1 MASPLVFVTG
11 GTGFVGS
18 AIVRALL
25 GKHPTWKLSV
35 LDMSIDKGMCQERG
49 ITHPNV
55 EFVAINILDIP
66 SLNEAF
72 QHRRP
77 EAVIHVA
84 GFVPPLEDRYRR
96 RLWKQAYR
104 INVDGTRNVL
114 DAAKKVGVKAFVYT
128 STCCVVIDD
137 YTQSYANIDER
148 WPVVEQGTASIYG
161 ETKAVAESLVL
172 QANGSVCEETKST
185 LLTCSIRPATTFG
198 EGDHQ
203 LLPSIV
209 SCIIDKNES
218 VFQVGDGLNL
228 WDTVYVGNSADA
240 HVLAL
245 ENLLSD
251 DPSAAGEAFFIQNNE
266 PTSFRE
272 FCLAVWKQYNGHVP
286 SFTVPVPAGLA
297 WVLGAVMEA
306 LTWFTHTPA
315 TLSRGSVNDATAIRY
330 ASGEKSRRILGYE
343 PRFSTEEGLKRT
355 CTEYRQRREK
365 SGSHPKSNTE
375 MLIQQ
380 LKASLN

>member
-49 ITHPNV
+49 IAHPNV

-148 WPVVEQGTASIYG
+148 WPVVEQGTASIY
-161 ETKAVAESLVL
+161 
-172 QANGSVCEETKST
+172 
-185 LLTCSIRPATTFG
+185 ATTFG